1 MLPALQRV
9 LTGLAVVC
17 AAAGGAGAGGPESL
31 PDGDAI
37 VVTGIYEAGT
47 PCSRVIRDD
56 GSFVLVPTRLHGL
69 EPGTRVTVRGER
81 MSDRLG
87 CEGPALVIRGWQAAS
102 E

>member
-1 MLPALQRV
+1 MLPALHRV

-17 AAAGGAGAGGPESL
+17 AAAGSAGAGGPESL

-37 VVTGIYEAGT
+37 VVTGRYELGA
-47 PCSRVIRDD
+47 PCNRVVRDD
-56 GSFVLVPTRLHGL
+56 GSVVLIPTRLHGL